1 MFLTLATAAT
11 ALLMATAATALIWGA
26 VSLALST
33 PAHAKKESL

>member
-1 MFLTLATAAT
+1 MFLTLATALT

-33 PAHAKKESL
+33 PAKKESSL